1 MSKPAS
7 QVTRRAPAVAALTFD
22 LGGQASTGVQLL
34 PAGLFRAED
43 GRPQG
48 LPGWQLGPEQAARV
62 LARARQRKNAFFID
76 YEHQTQ
82 LSSTNGQPAPAA
94 GWFSPEDLEYRPGE
108 GLFVKRVEWTQRAQA
123 FLKNGEYKYLS
134 SVFHFHEGTGEV
146 LFLVCAALT
155 NDPALD
161 GLSEVTL
168 AALSARAATLFQ
180 AETDTAP
187 IPNVGTPPENVSMN
201 PVLKA
206 LLAGLGLAESAT
218 ETEAVAA
225 LTLIKNQAVL
235 VDGLQTQVAS
245 LKNATPDAARFVPI
259 DKFNELNTE
268 LVTLKAAQVERD
280 VEVLIGQAKADGKL
294 TPAAEAVWREVG
306 KSDLAKLK
314 SLVEKTPANPALA
327 GQQQTDGKPPVG
339 GQGGA
344 QGAQLSDEQLAVCKR
359 MGITPE
365 QFTGAAVAAA

>member
-7 QVTRRAPAVAALTFD
+7 TTARRAPAVAALTFEVA
-22 LGGQASTGVQLL
+22 GQASTGVQLL
-34 PAGLFRAED
+34 PAGVFRAQD
-43 GRPQG
+43 GRPAG
-48 LPGWQLGPEQAARV
+48 LPGWRLDQEQAARV
-62 LARARQRKNAFFID
+62 LARARLRKNPYFID

-82 LSSTNGQPAPAA
+82 LAETNGQPAPAA
-94 GWFSPEDLEYRPGE
+94 GWFSPEDLEFRPGE

-134 SVFHFHEGTGEV
+134 SVFHFHETTGEV

-168 AALSARAATLFQ
+168 AALSARAANLFQ
-180 AETDTAP
+180 ADTDTAP
-187 IPNVGTPPENVSMN
+187 IPHVGTPPEIVSMN

-225 LTLIKNQAVL
+225 LTLIKTQAGL
-235 VDGLQTQVAS
+235 VDGLQSQVAA
-245 LKNATPDAARFVPI
+245 LKNATPDAAKFVPI
-259 DKFNELNTE
+259 DKFNQLNTE

-280 VEVLIGQAKADGKL
+280 VEALISQAKADGKL
-294 TPAAEAVWREVG
+294 TPAAEAVWRDVG

-327 GQQQTDGKPPVG
+327 GNSQTG
-339 GQGGA
+339 GQAPAGGQGA
-344 QGAQLSDEQLAVCKR
+344 QGAQLSEEQLAVCKR